1 MIFEACAPTRNCEKP
16 VKTVG
21 FYRFFVGRGFFEKV
35 TAVDGNSTKTMRKS
49 TIRTTKIASKS
60 SQDRRKSLFGALRE
74 RFEATKVTKTKPRT
88 PKSGP
93 RAIQG
98 RPKRP
103 FGGPKAKTIH
113 QIAKTILQIGGCGGY
128 AEAGGGV
135 RGGKLPEF
143 GG

>member
-1 MIFEACAPTRNCEKP
+1 MMFEACAPSRNCEKP
-16 VKTVG
+16 IKTYV
-21 FYRFFVGRGFFEKV
+21 FPRFFVSRVFFEQV
-35 TAVDGNSTKTMRKS
+35 SAVDGKSTKTMRKS

-74 RFEATKVTKTKPRT
+74 RLEANEVTKTAPRT

-93 RAIQG
+93 RATQERPRRPSG
-98 RPKRP
+98 RPK
-103 FGGPKAKTIH
+103 PKKTH
-113 QIAKTILQIGGCGGY
+113 RIAKKNPQIGGVGGY
-128 AEAGGGV
+128 AEAGGV